1 MKNFTLIILYLKCW
15 PVISNETGFLRWVL
29 HLWRHPHH
37 CLYVRWCN
45 RFHVFP
51 NLVPYVTVRSQI
63 YDSHLNSCTMG
74 VEHGLGFQVLP
85 LAGSAPTSDRG
96 FGHSKCFYFYFYYL
110 HRPIHIT
117 HRWANSP
124 NPPGV
129 LRRVQCLCPGTLWHS
144 CSNNLSL
151 TSKSS
156 GFCLILFSLYAS
168 FGPCL
173 PKTQCFFNALQTTLN
188 YIFSIFLYSP
198 QTFTH

>member
-1 MKNFTLIILYLKCW
+1 MLTSHFKWNRFSQMGFTSVKTSSSLSVCEVMQQIPCVSKPCSLCNCQITDIRFTLEFLYHKCGTWAGISGVALGWFCSYLWQRVWTLK
-15 PVISNETGFLRWVL
+15 VL
-29 HLWRHPHH
+29 LLLLLLP
-37 CLYVRWCN
+37 
-45 RFHVFP
+45 
-51 NLVPYVTVRSQI
+51 TV
-63 YDSHLNSCTMG
+63 
-74 VEHGLGFQVLP
+74 
-85 LAGSAPTSDRG
+85 
-96 FGHSKCFYFYFYYL
+96 

-129 LRRVQCLCPGTLWHS
+129 LRRVQCLCPGTLWNS